1 VDLNLKQIKKI
12 HNFFSILY
20 NPRGIGITEQG
31 VKDLEV
37 GSVQDEI
44 KGPIL

>member
-1 VDLNLKQIKKI
+1 MDLNSKQIKKI
-12 HNFFSILY
+12 QFFSILY